1 MLHNLLPP
9 LQTEYIEENRRAQA
23 YDWKPAD
30 AHPQQGKISRALEN
44 YIEGDAEEVDLKST
58 RYIASSLYPQEEP
71 NKAQINQSVLTALLL
86 DGSPLCAAERGTMG
100 PPQIN
105 FDIALLSKKGKIK
118 SDPTEYDDAPV
129 LILRLLNWTSAMC
142 ELFTQNQLTLQ
153 SHTIPSG
160 QHTSR
165 FPCLTLFVFKTV
177 FLKTTL

>member
-9 LQTEYIEENRRAQA
+9 LQTEYIEESRRAQA

-30 AHPQQGKISRALEN
+30 AHPQQGKISRALQD
-44 YIEGDAEEVDLKST
+44 YIEGDTEVDLKSV
-58 RYIASSLYPQEEP
+58 RYVGETYPQQEP
-71 NKAQINQSVLTALLL
+71 NRAHINQSVLTSLLL
-86 DGSPLCAAERGTMG
+86 DGSPLCAVQRGVME

-105 FDIALLSKKGKIK
+105 YDPAQHSKKEIIK
-118 SDPTEYDDAPV
+118 FSGRDNDDTPI
-129 LILRLLNWTSAMC
+129 LILRLLNWTSATC

-165 FPCLTLFVFKTV
+165 FAQLSSIFIQQV
-177 FLKTTL
+177 